1 MSQEGGG
8 FKAKVVVWLVLL
20 GLGFAGGYWVRG
32 LDAHRDVQEALA
44 RGRAEA
50 EAALARSARAGK
62 KLQEGTR
69 AAAQELVRKEEERP

>member
-1 MSQEGGG
+1 MSEGGG
-8 FKAKVVVWLVLL
+8 GFRTKVAVGLL
-20 GLGFAGGYWVRG
+20 LLAMGFAGGYWVRG
-32 LDAHRDVQEALA
+32 LDAHRQVQEALA

-69 AAAQELVRKEEERP
+69 AAAQELVREEEERP